1 MSSQN
6 QQFFIPSP
14 TLPLR
19 QHSLWTAPN
28 LTIENSTL
36 DCPKHSSLR
45 ENISNFDPIDVSVR
59 FFCEEAN
66 VISDE
71 PPPQSKDPT

>member
-1 MSSQN
+1 MIFKILQGIKVEFADYLN
-6 QQFFIPSP
+6 FNFKDYKFI
-14 TLPLR
+14 
-19 QHSLWTAPN
+19 
-28 LTIENSTL
+28 TL

-45 ENISNFDPIDVSVR
+45 ENISNFDPVGLSVW
-59 FFCEEAN
+59 FLCEEAK

>member
-1 MSSQN
+1 M
-6 QQFFIPSP
+6 
-14 TLPLR
+14 
-19 QHSLWTAPN
+19 
-28 LTIENSTL
+28 IENTL

-45 ENISNFDPIDVSVR
+45 ENISNFDPVGLSVW
-59 FFCEEAN
+59 FLCEEAK